1 MAVSGLSSAQSSKQ
15 GASSHNSLSQSAA
28 FNSASFGRSHSSTSH
43 AYHTTGL
50 DRYRAAPE
58 PVQRSL
64 TPVQQ
69 GDAAREADAA
79 AKAAGGLGAKSSAE
93 TPAPHHPIRVGSTVV
108 TRPDGVRVS
117 TVYIDVRANFRVDG
131 GTLPKGQTAETQA
144 RIIERAIERNFSAT
158 YTNTDGSI
166 TRYVTDVRMTVGQP
180 DSAGRTQLVLVAAGD
195 SRIGGALGIAP
206 GFEQGNTAFI
216 GDHAGART
224 APHEF
229 GHLAGLRHT
238 AQVSLG
244 CTTEPGI
251 SVENLMSQT
260 GCSPTSQQVERSQLQ
275 QIFKTPEFR

>member
-1 MAVSGLSSAQSSKQ
+1 MAISALNSAHSSTH
-15 GASSHNSLSQSAA
+15 GASSHSAA
-28 FNSASFGRSHSSTSH
+28 FNSASFGRSHSSISH
-43 AYHTTGL
+43 AHHTTGL

-58 PVQRSL
+58 TAKHSL
-64 TPVQQ
+64 TPVEQ
-69 GDAAREADAA
+69 GNAAREADTV

-93 TPAPHHPIRVGSTVV
+93 APAPHHPIRVGSTVV

-131 GTLPKGQTAETQA
+131 GTLPTGQTAETRA
-144 RIIERAIERNFSAT
+144 RAIESAIERDFTKT
-158 YTNTDGSI
+158 YTNPDGSI
-166 TRYVTDVRMTVGQP
+166 TRYITDVRMTVGQP
-180 DSAGRTQLVLVAAGD
+180 DSAARTQLVLVAEGD
-195 SRIGGALGIAP
+195 SRIGSALGIAP

-251 SVENLMSQT
+251 SVDNLMSQT